1 MALATA
7 PMSDV
12 GTGAFPA
19 LLLVQ
24 GITSR
29 TLALDHSPFTV
40 GRRNRGKDLVISDP
54 KVSRD
59 HAVILF
65 ENDEFFVVDQG
76 SAQGTFV
83 NGERVQRAKLQAN
96 DRLEF
101 GVRDAAY
108 VVFQPQ
114 HRGLSTARDLL
125 HHISDPQMSDLEK
138 LTLFLD
144 AARELNTTRVLDE
157 VLVTLIDST
166 LRLSGAERGYV
177 FLCQEG
183 AMLRLAAGRK
193 SSGTPLLDDQTISH
207 SILEEAINSN
217 AEFLV
222 SDTSQSSDLSARNSI
237 VAHDLRSLICIPLRK
252 TQVSRGDGT
261 GTPQVLGALYL
272 DARYTSHTLSGVGQD
287 VLRAIARQAAAL
299 VENARLV
306 EAEEAARLPCILEN
320 SQRRDPFFVGTLS
333 RNGIADVVDFL
344 VAICAEQL

>member
-40 GRRNRGKDLVISDP
+40 GRNRWKDLVINDP

-101 GVRDAAY
+101 GVREAAY

-125 HHISDPQMSDLEK
+125 HHISDPQVEK
-138 LTLFLD
+138 LTLPG
-144 AARELNTTRVLDE
+144 
-157 VLVTLIDST
+157 S
-166 LRLSGAERGYV
+166 
-177 FLCQEG
+177 
-183 AMLRLAAGRK
+183 
-193 SSGTPLLDDQTISH
+193 
-207 SILEEAINSN
+207 
-217 AEFLV
+217 
-222 SDTSQSSDLSARNSI
+222 
-237 VAHDLRSLICIPLRK
+237 
-252 TQVSRGDGT
+252 
-261 GTPQVLGALYL
+261 
-272 DARYTSHTLSGVGQD
+272 
-287 VLRAIARQAAAL
+287 
-299 VENARLV
+299 
-306 EAEEAARLPCILEN
+306 
-320 SQRRDPFFVGTLS
+320 
-333 RNGIADVVDFL
+333 
-344 VAICAEQL
+344 CA